1 MPPRRILTPEEK
13 AEKVAK
19 QRERRQNESPDVRKR
34 RLAQQ
39 KEYQLEKY
47 NREKRCRLNT
57 TEPEGGAAQ
66 SDGRAEQADLAP
78 RVQERAAFSQPND
91 GGADQ
96 RQELDGIGVPLE
108 AATEV
113 LNDNDTAQRR
123 NSSGRNRNRA
133 CISRGI
139 LE

>member
-1 MPPRRILTPEEK
+1 
-13 AEKVAK
+13 
-19 QRERRQNESPDVRKR
+19 
-34 RLAQQ
+34 LAQQ